1 MLDGDGTAPPLS
13 NLVSSAPDL
22 RCWPHH
28 HRPGSRSS
36 RRSNLHGSKRSAPY
50 TAAKSISPYNIN
62 GCNSRQMSAGTSEG
76 GLLTLHELRQAKLVV
91 NRDTCRSDWRWHTS
105 VCVLAVAWNCAS
117 HRGWIP
123 IGWHVL
129 PMHPTSCH
137 FVFYAASLPD
147 HNTWLMI
154 LTSVVSD
161 HCLFGERL
169 TLDQLS
175 SRLGVKYGWAVT
187 LCSARC
193 ERAV

>member
-1 MLDGDGTAPPLS
+1 MRNRISSVERVGPWVPLGVGMLDGDGTAPPLS

-76 GLLTLHELRQAKLVV
+76 GLLALHELRQAKLVV

-105 VCVLAVAWNCAS
+105 VCVLALELRISSGMDSNRVACPANA
-117 HRGWIP
+117 P
-123 IGWHVL
+123 NLL
-129 PMHPTSCH
+129 PLC
-137 FVFYAASLPD
+137 L
-147 HNTWLMI
+147 LCCI
-154 LTSVVSD
+154 LTGS
-161 HCLFGERL
+161 
-169 TLDQLS
+169 
-175 SRLGVKYGWAVT
+175 
-187 LCSARC
+187 
-193 ERAV
+193 